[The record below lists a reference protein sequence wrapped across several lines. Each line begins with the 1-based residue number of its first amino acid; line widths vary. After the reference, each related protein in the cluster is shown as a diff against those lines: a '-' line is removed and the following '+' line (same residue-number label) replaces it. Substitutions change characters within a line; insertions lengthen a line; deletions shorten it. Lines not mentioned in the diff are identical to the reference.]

1 MSLSIALPS
10 MGWVVFFFFVGR
22 TELHHEMLISILT
35 IFFLFFPLFI
45 ILQHLATHP
54 HPMRSLVSM
63 IVTILSMSIP
73 VTSTPT
79 LQLRNG
85 VNLPIV
91 SVGLGLWCNTP
102 KCPYP
107 AAPCADCYNNS
118 AAMADVLMAAGQGF
132 VGVDTV
138 R

>member
-1 MSLSIALPS
+1 MVATRYAN
-10 MGWVVFFFFVGR
+10 R
-22 TELHHEMLISILT
+22 TELHLISIFH
-35 IFFLFFPLFI
+35 FFFFSSFFPLFI

-54 HPMRSLVSM
+54 DPMRSLVSM

-91 SVGLGLWCNTP
+91 SIGLGLWCNTP